1 MSSRARLLAA
11 VSAIVAILFSTLA
24 LASGADAA
32 ASGRIES
39 IDSSGGKVTVVFGGT
54 DLGNDGVDPASV
66 QMTLDGQP
74 VPAKASVAGTSG
86 QVAVKRTALIVLDTS
101 GSMAGNGIAAAK
113 AAANAF
119 LATVPADVS
128 VGLIT
133 FSDQPHVTVAP
144 TTDRGAVRAAVSRLH
159 AQGETALYDA
169 INLALQT
176 IGSSGARNI
185 LVLSDGGDTRSK
197 ASLQSA
203 AAAISTD
210 KVALDAV
217 GFRTAESQNT
227 VLQQLA
233 AAGSGKVFTGAQAAA
248 IAEAFTETAKSIA
261 NQLVVTAS
269 VPKSLADRSVNVV
282 VSALAGSV
290 RISDSTAVHLSAA
303 PPAPAKPQDFGPA
316 PVKLSRGATMSKTAF
331 YGSLGAL
338 FAGLVVLIVVAASSA
353 RRLGGQSQIRRR
365 LSVYTLSGKV
375 VEERKE
381 QASILGDSAVARSA
395 MELAGRVVAK
405 RDFES
410 KLAQK
415 LEAAAIP
422 LKPAEWLL
430 IHAIIAF
437 GTGIVLLLVSAG
449 RPLWALIGLVLGAI
463 GPLIYLAVKES
474 RRSAAFLAQL
484 PDTLTL
490 MAGSLTAGYS
500 LPQAVDAVV
509 REGSEPIVS
518 EFNRALVEARL
529 GVPIEDALE
538 SIGDRMASQDFSWV
552 VMAIRI
558 QREVGGN
565 LAEILTIV
573 ANTLRERERL
583 RRQVKVLSAE
593 GRLSGVILTA
603 LPPLFALYML
613 AVRPTYIKPL
623 FHEFAGLVL
632 VAIGAT
638 LMVVGGLWMRKVVK
652 VEV

>member
-1 MSSRARLLAA
+1 MITRARLLTA
-11 VSAIVAILFSTLA
+11 VSAIVAILFSTFV
-24 LASGADAA
+24 LASAANAA

-54 DLGNDGVDPASV
+54 DLGGDGLDPSSV
-66 QMTLDGQP
+66 QMTLDGQS
-74 VPAKASVAGTSG
+74 VPASASVAGTSS
-86 QVAVKRTALIVLDTS
+86 QAAVKRTALIVLDTS

-113 AAANAF
+113 AAADAF
-119 LATVPADVS
+119 LTAVPADVA
-128 VGLIT
+128 VGLLT
-133 FSDQPHVTVAP
+133 FSDVPHLVVAP
-144 TTDRGAVRAAVSRLH
+144 TADRNAVRSAVARLQ

-169 INLALQT
+169 IGLALKT
-176 IGSSGARNI
+176 IGPSGVRNI

-197 ASLQSA
+197 TSLQSA
-203 AAAISTD
+203 AGAITAD

-217 GFRTAESQNT
+217 GFRTGESQNT

-233 AAGSGKVFTGAQAAA
+233 SAGNGRVFTGAQAAA
-248 IAEAFTETAKSIA
+248 IAAAFTETAKSIA
-261 NQLVVTAS
+261 SQLVVTAT
-269 VPKSLADRSVNVV
+269 VPKALADRSVNVV
-282 VSALAGSV
+282 VSALAGAS

-303 PPAPAKPQDFGPA
+303 PQAPAKPQDFGPA
-316 PVKLSRGATMSKTAF
+316 PVNLGRGATMSKSVF
-331 YGSLGAL
+331 YGALAAL
-338 FAGLVVLIVVAASSA
+338 FVGLVVLLIVATSSA
-353 RRLGGQSQIRRR
+353 RKLGGQSRIRRR

-381 QASILGDSAVARSA
+381 HGSVLGDSAVARSA

-410 KLAQK
+410 RLTQK
-415 LEAAAIP
+415 LEAGAIP

-430 IHAIIAF
+430 IHALICL

-449 RPLWALIGLVLGAI
+449 RPLWALIGLVVGAI
-463 GPLIYLAVKES
+463 GPLIYLQVKES

-509 REGSEPIVS
+509 REGAEPIVS

-529 GVPIEDALE
+529 GVPMEDALE
-538 SIGDRMASQDFSWV
+538 SIGERMDSQDFTWV

-583 RRQVKVLSAE
+583 RRQVRVLSAE
-593 GRLSGVILTA
+593 GRLSAVILGG
-603 LPPLFALYML
+603 LPPLFLLYML
-613 AVRPTYIKPL
+613 AVRPDYIRPL
-623 FHEFAGLVL
+623 WHSFAGLVL
-632 VAIGAT
+632 VGIGAG
-638 LMVVGGLWMRKVVK
+638 LMVVGGLWLRKVVR

>member
-1 MSSRARLLAA
+1 MSARARLLAA
-11 VSAIVAILFSTLA
+11 VSAIVVMLLSALV
-24 LASGADAA
+24 LASGAEAA

-39 IDSSGGKVTVVFGGT
+39 IDSSAGKVTVVFGGT
-54 DLGNDGVDPASV
+54 DLGNDGLDPSSV
-66 QMTLDGQP
+66 QMTLNGQS
-74 VPAKASVAGTSG
+74 VPATASVAGSAG
-86 QVAVKRTALIVLDTS
+86 QVVIKRTALIVLDTS
-101 GSMAGNGIAAAK
+101 GSMAGNGITAAK
-113 AAANAF
+113 AAADAF
-119 LATVPADVS
+119 LTSVPADVA

-133 FSDQPHVTVAP
+133 FSDLPHVIVAP
-144 TTDRGAVRAAVSRLH
+144 TTDRGAVRNAVSHLQ

-169 INLALQT
+169 IGLALKT
-176 IGSSGARNI
+176 IGSSGVRNI

-197 ASLQSA
+197 TSLQA
-203 AAAISTD
+203 AASAVSAD

-217 GFRTAESQNT
+217 GFRTADSQNT

-233 AAGSGKVFTGAQAAA
+233 TAGNGKVFTGAQAAA

-261 NQLVVTAS
+261 SQLVVTAP
-269 VPKSLADRSVNVV
+269 VPKALADRSVNVV
-282 VSALAGSV
+282 VSALAGAA
-290 RISDSTAVHLSAA
+290 RITDSTAVHLSAV
-303 PPAPAKPQDFGPA
+303 PKAPAAPQNYGPA
-316 PVKLSRGATMSKTAF
+316 PVKLSRGATMSTSVF
-331 YGSLGAL
+331 YGALAAL
-338 FAGLVVLIVVAASSA
+338 FVGLVILLIVATSSA
-353 RRLGGQSQIRRR
+353 RKLGGQSEIRRR

-381 QASILGDSAVARSA
+381 QAGVLGDSAVARSA

-410 KLAQK
+410 RLAQK
-415 LEAAAIP
+415 LEAGAIP

-430 IHAIIAF
+430 IHALIAF

-449 RPLWALIGLVLGAI
+449 KPLWALIGLVAGAV
-463 GPLIYLAVKES
+463 GPLVYLQIKEL

-500 LPQAVDAVV
+500 LPQSVDAVV

-529 GVPIEDALE
+529 GVPMEDALE